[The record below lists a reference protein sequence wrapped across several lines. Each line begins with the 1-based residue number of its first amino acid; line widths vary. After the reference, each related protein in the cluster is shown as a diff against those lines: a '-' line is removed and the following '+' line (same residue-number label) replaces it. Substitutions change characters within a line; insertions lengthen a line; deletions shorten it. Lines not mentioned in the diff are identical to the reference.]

1 MERIDLYLH
10 QNVGGYYVNTERENE
25 LVTKFQTLY
34 SLAKSARDSN
44 DNVKPGNL
52 DMWRRAYLG
61 TLNAL
66 KKDGTEESERKSRQ
80 VRKLAYEVV
89 ESTVDNSIPLPKIVP
104 RYKADRYLINITEEY
119 LKFEMNKSINKMVND
134 ANERATYIDG
144 TSWFKVTW
152 NSLDTTHNR
161 SGDVRIE
168 HRNADQVIPQP
179 GVVDYHKLEYI
190 FEISKVSMTE
200 IYDLYDRLIIPTSEE
215 TNMVDVISC
224 YYLNENRIVG
234 LFMWAAHSNQVICN
248 EKDWQIRKIRHCTKC
263 DTIVPEG
270 NICPVCGH
278 NRFRWKNA
286 EKEILQEA
294 VKSVFNPYE
303 VPEQERPS
311 DYSIETVKNTKGEDT
326 EIGVSTFAPA
336 GTEIPFYVLREL
348 PFVPRPAVSN
358 LNDIYGVS
366 QVRMLLEMQD
376 CANKVLTKAIDKTMK
391 SGGVVTKPSKLKIND
406 TDQSFKILSVNSA
419 EEGQMVQVKQ
429 IVADTSQDLNIA
441 AMLYDSAK
449 SSSGITDSFQGKKDT
464 TATSGKAKQYA
475 VAQSAGRIE
484 SLRVMKA
491 AAYAGLYN
499 LVLKYLLA
507 FSDAKRTF
515 VRVLPNGKEQEEQWS
530 KYMFLDKGPNQE
542 IYYRDDF
549 EFNTDP
555 AATLSE
561 DRVSMWNETQ
571 EKFIQ
576 GSFGDPTD
584 PRVLELY
591 WNTLSQLGYPLS
603 KTVLAGIKENAQH
616 LPPAIENAIMQS
628 PELQQMIQG
637 YIAGSGEQRGGAR
650 PNSGPVGNGATH
662 SANVERT
669 NARNAAAQ
677 SQSEAIPRAAQ
688 NATLGGA
695 V

>member
-1 MERIDLYLH
+1 MERLDLYLQ
-10 QNVGGYYVNTERENE
+10 QNVGGYYVNTERENI
-25 LVTKFQTLY
+25 LVTKFEELY
-34 SLAKSARDSN
+34 SLAKSRRDSN
-44 DNVKPGNL
+44 DNVKPSNL
-52 DMWRRAYLG
+52 EMWRKAYLG

-66 KKDGTEESERKSRQ
+66 KADGTEESKRKSRQ

-89 ESTVDNSIPLPKIVP
+89 ESTVDNSIPLPKIIP
-104 RYKADRYLINITEEY
+104 RYKADKHLINITEEY
-119 LKFEMNKSINKMVND
+119 LKYEVNKAINKKVND

-144 TSWFKVTW
+144 TSWLKVTW

-161 SGDVRIE
+161 SGDIRIQ
-168 HRNADQVIPQP
+168 HLNVDQVIPQP
-179 GVVDYHKLEYI
+179 GITDYRKLEYI
-190 FEISKVSMTE
+190 FELSKVSLTE
-200 IYDLYDRLIIPTSEE
+200 IYDLYGRLITPVTRE
-215 TNMVDVISC
+215 TNVIDVVSC

-234 LFMWAAHSNQVICN
+234 LFMWSPTSRQVICN

-270 NICPVCGH
+270 GICPVCGH

-286 EKEILQEA
+286 ENEVLQEPIDT
-294 VKSVFNPYE
+294 VFNPYE
-303 VPEQERPS
+303 IAEQNYP
-311 DYSIETVKNTKGEDT
+311 DGTQIKDVKNSQGQNVK
-326 EIGVSTFAPA
+326 IGVAPFAEA
-336 GTEIPFYVLREL
+336 GTEIPFYVLRQL
-348 PFVPRPAVSN
+348 PFIPRPAISN
-358 LNDIYGVS
+358 TDDIYGIS

-376 CANKVLTKAIDKTMK
+376 AANKVLTKAIDKTLK
-391 SGGVVTKPSKLKIND
+391 SGGVVTKPKNLQINEKD
-406 TDQSFKILSVNSA
+406 DSFKILSVNSA
-419 EEGQMVQVKQ
+419 EEAAQVQVRQ
-429 IVADTSQDLNIA
+429 IVADTQQDLMIA
-441 AMLYDSAK
+441 SLMYDSAK

-464 TATSGKAKQYA
+464 TATSGKAKEFA

-491 AAYAGLYN
+491 AAYAGLYD

-530 KYMFLDKGPNQE
+530 KYMFLAKGDNQE

-576 GSFGDPTD
+576 GSFGNPAD

-603 KTVLAGIKENAQH
+603 KTILAGIKDNAQH
-616 LPPAIENAIMQS
+616 LPMELEQAIMNS
-628 PELQQMIQG
+628 PELQQMIQQF
-637 YIAGSGEQRGGAR
+637 IADNSEKRGGAR
-650 PNSGPVGNGATH
+650 DNSGPAGNGATH
-662 SANVERT
+662 SANVDRT
-669 NARNAAAQ
+669 NARNAAATQ
-677 SQSEAIPRAAQ
+677 QAESAPRAAQ
-688 NATLGGA
+688 NAVLGGG

>member
-10 QNVGGYYVNTERENE
+10 QSVGGYYVNTERENE

-34 SLAKSARDSN
+34 SVSKSARDSN
-44 DNVKPGNL
+44 DNVKPDKL

-119 LKFEMNKSINKMVND
+119 LKYEMNKSINKMVND
-134 ANERATYIDG
+134 ENERATYIDG
-144 TSWFKVTW
+144 TSWFKVSW
-152 NSLDTTHNR
+152 NSLDTSHNR
-161 SGDVRIE
+161 SGDIRIE
-168 HRNADQVIPQP
+168 HRNADQVVPQP
-179 GVVDYHKLEYI
+179 GVKDYRKLEYI
-190 FEISKVSMTE
+190 FELSKVSMSE
-200 IYDLYDRLIIPTSEE
+200 LYDLYDRLIIPTSQE

-270 NICPVCGH
+270 NVCPVCGH

-286 EKEILQEA
+286 EKEILQEPIQQI
-294 VKSVFNPYE
+294 FNPYD
-303 VPEQERPS
+303 VAEQDRPAQY
-311 DYSIETVKNTKGEDT
+311 DLKTVKNSKGQPT
-326 EIGVSTFAPA
+326 EIGVSTFATV
-336 GTEIPFYVLREL
+336 GTEIPFYTVRQL

-358 LNDIYGVS
+358 INDIYGIS

-391 SGGVVTKPSKLKIND
+391 SGGVVTKPDKLKLND
-406 TDQSFKILSVNSA
+406 KDDSFKILSVRSA

-429 IVADTSQDLNIA
+429 IVADTSQDLTIA

-491 AAYAGLYN
+491 AAYAGVYS

-515 VRVLPNGKEQEEQWS
+515 VRVLPNGQEQEEQWS
-530 KYMFLDKGPNQE
+530 KYMFLAKGPNQE

-576 GSFGDPTD
+576 GSFGNPAD

-591 WNTLSQLGYPLS
+591 WNTLSQLGYPLA
-603 KTVLAGIKENAQH
+603 KTVLAGVKDNAQH
-616 LPPAIENAIMQS
+616 LPMEVEQAIMQN
-628 PELQQMIQG
+628 PELQQLVQQ
-637 YIAGSGEQRGGAR
+637 YIADNSEHRGGAR
-650 PNSGPVGNGATH
+650 ENSGPAGNGATH

-669 NARNAAAQ
+669 NARNAAATQQ
-677 SQSEAIPRAAQ
+677 SQQSPRAAQ
-688 NATLGGA
+688 NAVLGGG

>member
-1 MERIDLYLH
+1 MERIDLYL
-10 QNVGGYYVNTERENE
+10 NWATGDYYVNTERENE
-25 LVTKFQTLY
+25 LINKFATLY
-34 SLAKSARDSN
+34 TLAKSARDSN
-44 DNVKPGNL
+44 DNVSPKNL

-89 ESTVDNSIPLPKIVP
+89 ESTVDNSIPLPKIIP
-104 RYKADRYLINITEEY
+104 RYKADKHLINITEEY
-119 LKFEMNKSINKMVND
+119 LKYEVNKAINKKVND

-144 TSWFKVTW
+144 TSWLKVTW

-161 SGDVRIE
+161 SGDIRIE
-168 HRNADQVIPQP
+168 HKNADQIVPQP
-179 GVVDYHKLEYI
+179 GIIDYKKLEYI
-190 FEISKVSMTE
+190 FEISRVSNTE
-200 IYDLYDRLIIPTSEE
+200 LYDLYNRKIMPINQE
-215 TNMVDVISC
+215 TNLVDVVSC

-234 LFMWAAHSNQVICN
+234 LFMWAEHSRQVICN

-270 NICPVCGH
+270 GICPVCGH

-286 EKEILQEA
+286 EKEILQQPLQQI
-294 VKSVFNPYE
+294 FNPYE
-303 VPEQERPS
+303 VPEQNRPQPYEIKQMQNS
-311 DYSIETVKNTKGEDT
+311 KGQNVEV
-326 EIGVSTFAPA
+326 GVSVFADA
-336 GTEIPFYVLREL
+336 GTEIPFYVLRQL

-358 LNDIYGVS
+358 IDSIYGIS

-376 CANKVLTKAIDKTMK
+376 GANKVLTKAIDKTLK
-391 SGGVVTKPSKLKIND
+391 SGALVTKPDRLKIND
-406 TDQSFKILSVNSA
+406 KDDTFKILSVKSA
-419 EEGQMVQVKQ
+419 EEAQQFQTKQV
-429 IVADTSQDLNIA
+429 VADTSQDLAIA

-491 AAYAGLYN
+491 AAYAGLYE

-515 VRVLPNGKEQEEQWS
+515 VRVLPNGQEQEEQWS
-530 KYMFLDKGPNQE
+530 KYMFLDKDENQA

-576 GSFGDPTD
+576 GSFGNPQD

-603 KTVLAGIKENAQH
+603 KTVLAGIKDNAKH
-616 LPPAIENAIMQS
+616 LPMELEQAIMSDPQ
-628 PELQQMIQG
+628 LQQIIQQ
-637 YIAGSGEQRGGAR
+637 YIADNSEHRGGAR
-650 PNSGPVGNGATH
+650 DNSGPEGNGATH

-669 NARNAAAQ
+669 NARNAAATQQ
-677 SQSEAIPRAAQ
+677 SQQSPRAAQ
-688 NATLGGA
+688 NAILGGG